1 MANSLLIHPLILL
14 VAQSMVTTS
23 TAAYTNRDSFL
34 RYFSLFL
41 IFGLSWLGLSNFH
54 DYINTTGWAG
64 RTLAGALLASP
75 LVFLDRLLIRRWA
88 FGHDFLGPA
97 GLPEAEK
104 KKQSRWEFGSDV
116 SGSARYIGSDKEVAN
131 VPHFSQADP
140 SYIPSWSW
148 FLFRHICLMVGLYYL
163 NTLCIDIQLHA
174 NQDLLTNSYVPFLSR
189 VFEVS
194 TDEIVTRVQISIAY
208 WVAQY
213 CTLQGL
219 YSLFAVIGVCYKPE
233 DLKYWRPTFGPMN
246 TSYTVRGFW
255 G

>member
-64 RTLAGALLASP
+64 RT
-75 LVFLDRLLIRRWA
+75 

-131 VPHFSQADP
+131 VPHFSQADA

-163 NTLCIDIQLHA
+163 NTLCIDIQLRA

>member
-1 MANSLLIHPLILL
+1 MANSLLHPLILL
-14 VAQSMVTTS
+14 VLQSMVTTS

-34 RYFSLFL
+34 RYFSLSL
-41 IFGLSWLGLSNFH
+41 VSGLSWLGLSNFH

-64 RTLAGALLASP
+64 RILAGALFSSP
-75 LVFLDRLLIRRWA
+75 LVFFDRLLLRRWA
-88 FGHDFLGPA
+88 FGHVFLGPV

-116 SGSARYIGSDKEVAN
+116 SGSTRCIGSEKEVAN

-148 FLFRHICLMVGLYYL
+148 FLIRHICVMVGLYYL
-163 NTLCIDIQLHA
+163 NTLCIDIQLRA
-174 NQDLLTNSYVPFLSR
+174 NQDLLTDSYVPFLSR
-189 VFEVS
+189 VSEVS
-194 TDEIVTRVQISIAY
+194 TDEIVTRVQISITY
-208 WVAQY
+208 WAAQY
-213 CTLQGL
+213 CLLQVL
-219 YSLFAVIGVCYKPE
+219 YSLFAVIGVLSKPE
-233 DLKYWRPTFGPMN
+233 DLKYWRPMFGPIN